1 MTSNKLGGRFMA
13 SIDDGR
19 GAEGEYD
26 GEGCREKRQQKLFGA
41 GRRFFFHIHFIL
53 FGMSCIV
60 SIPHGGQPH
69 AHP

>member
-1 MTSNKLGGRFMA
+1 MA

-26 GEGCREKRQQKLFGA
+26 GEGCRKKRQQKLFGA

>member
-1 MTSNKLGGRFMA
+1 MA

-41 GRRFFFHIHFIL
+41 GRRGFSFIFISFLLVCLVSFPFFLDICLVLTHEECGL
-53 FGMSCIV
+53 
-60 SIPHGGQPH
+60 
-69 AHP
+69 